1 MAANNSHGEAIYSV
15 LQYLDRHNLGEAART
30 LERESG
36 LFFCLPYFEECFIHG
51 AFDEAEEYFNGF
63 TTVHDNMYSTN
74 VVFVLRWHKF
84 LEAVDENNR
93 DEAHTIL
100 HEELSTFLLYN
111 PNLIERGTEI
121 MNLEN
126 FRTYEGLQEYGEP
139 VMARTSEMMDVRR
152 CLEANPLLSGKIRY
166 RIPNA
171 SGGRGPADLVLP
183 PPPLPAVMPV
193 LPPPLP
199 AAPAASPAGQD
210 PLPLT
215 VLLCGPGHLMLIPRG
230 FI

>member
-1 MAANNSHGEAIYSV
+1 MAANSHREAIYSV

-30 LERESG
+30 
-36 LFFCLPYFEECFIHG
+36 
-51 AFDEAEEYFNGF
+51 
-63 TTVHDNMYSTN
+63 
-74 VVFVLRWHKF
+74 
-84 LEAVDENNR
+84 NNR

-139 VMARTSEMMDVRR
+139 VMARTLEMMDVRR
-152 CLEANPLLSGKIRY
+152 CLEGQSLLSGKIRY

-183 PPPLPAVMPV
+183 SSATSSSSGSFSSR
-193 LPPPLP
+193 
-199 AAPAASPAGQD
+199 ARASAPYSVT
-210 PLPLT
+210 LWT
-215 VLLCGPGHLMLIPRG
+215 GPFHACSTRVHIIRRLNI
-230 FI
+230 